1 MCLWLFLWFP
11 IFAPFEL
18 QLLQLSLGHSFCPR
32 FLCKLVQNEQ
42 RRDVFPS
49 CVTRNWPSVQKQALA
64 KSPEV
69 QASWNA
75 NPQNNRKNSGAAT
88 PKKNWKIH
96 KLIRWLVFL
105 GWSHESSG
113 NLTESYEEIFNSQE
127 IFGPASKATPK
138 HGKCPLAAVTTVTQ
152 ERSEEDDVLLTIS
165 YVQITSKTPRLTK
178 VANDIGNADAM
189 VQNGCWGAH
198 TSKSSDC

>member
-1 MCLWLFLWFP
+1 MCLWLVLWFP

-69 QASWNA
+69 QANWNA

-113 NLTESYEEIFNSQE
+113 NLTESYEEIFNVQE
-127 IFGPASKATPK
+127 IFGPAPPAKPHQNIGSVPWLLLQPLLKKDLKKMMFYWQFLMYKSQAKRPAWPK
-138 HGKCPLAAVTTVTQ
+138 
-152 ERSEEDDVLLTIS
+152 
-165 YVQITSKTPRLTK
+165 
-178 VANDIGNADAM
+178 
-189 VQNGCWGAH
+189 
-198 TSKSSDC
+198 

>member
-49 CVTRNWPSVQKQALA
+49 CVTRNWPSVQKQELA

-88 PKKNWKIH
+88 PNCQRNIEKYTN
-96 KLIRWLVFL
+96 
-105 GWSHESSG
+105 SSDG
-113 NLTESYEEIFNSQE
+113 CTHRFFSVDLMRVQE
-127 IFGPASKATPK
+127 TW
-138 HGKCPLAAVTTVTQ
+138 
-152 ERSEEDDVLLTIS
+152 
-165 YVQITSKTPRLTK
+165 
-178 VANDIGNADAM
+178 
-189 VQNGCWGAH
+189 QNPMK
-198 TSKSSDC
+198 KSSIRRKSSAPPAKPHQNMGSVPWLLLQPLLKKDLKKMMFYWQFLMYKSQAKRPAWPK